1 MKRNHDVRPYS
12 PAAGS
17 QETIII
23 GAGSGGAPAG
33 EGTGFAIHSEG
44 IGGAISTDTMGIDT
58 N

>member
-1 MKRNHDVRPYS
+1 MKHNQDVRPYHT
-12 PAAGS
+12 AAGS

-33 EGTGFAIHSEG
+33 EGTGFAIRSEG
-44 IGGAISTDTMGIDT
+44 IGGAISADTMGIDT